1 MHAARFFLLCLC
13 PALLLGGCATRVPVR
28 NYTLASVMCQPLEDV
43 PASLPVLQVAPVV
56 LPDYLQRGSIV
67 TRLDANRVKI
77 ASNDQWAGDLADG
90 ISRVLANTLGDCL
103 GATKVVRPGERARVA
118 TAMLDTSVNRCEPWP
133 DGRVELVVNWVIHAA
148 NGTVLASQ
156 SNKTYRVRATDL
168 SYDAYAQAISKAVT
182 ALGQDIAVAYCAASR

>member
-1 MHAARFFLLCLC
+1 MHAARLSLLCLC
-13 PALLLGGCATRVPVR
+13 PALLLSGCFTTVSLR
-28 NYTLASVMCQPLEDV
+28 NYTLASITCQPLVGV

-77 ASNDQWAGDLADG
+77 AANDQWAGDLSDG
-90 ISRVLANTLGDCL
+90 MGRVLANTLGDCL
-103 GATKVVRPGERARVA
+103 GPTKVVRPGERARVA
-118 TAMLDTSVNRCEPWP
+118 TAMLDTTVNRCEPWP

-148 NGTVLASQ
+148 NGAVIASQ

-168 SYDAYAQAISKAVT
+168 SYDAYAQAISKVVT
-182 ALGQDIAVAYCAASR
+182 ALGQDIAVAYCAARR